1 MAEYITDK
9 QQELS
14 DALLRMIRVASRD
27 LCVIEGKITDVSE
40 GGRICD
46 VTVSDSQSSVT
57 FSNVL
62 LEILT
67 TSDASF
73 TLIPNLNSDCL
84 LCFRDGNQD
93 RPQIIKCQSVA
104 KIIANPTELFQF
116 NEGNNGGM
124 VLVSP
129 LADDLNKIKADM
141 NKLKAIFKAWVPVP
155 NDGGQALKAASAPW
169 FGNDIPPTDPAD
181 LENPNVTQ

>member
-1 MAEYITDK
+1 MDYVTDK

-27 LCVIEGKITDVSE
+27 LCVIEGKITGVSE
-40 GGRICD
+40 DNRTCD
-46 VTVSDSQSSVT
+46 ISVGDSNSSVP

-84 LCFRDGNQD
+84 VCFRDGNQD

-104 KIIANPTELFQF
+104 KIVANPTDLFQF
-116 NEGNNGGM
+116 NTGENGGL
-124 VLVSP
+124 VLVNP
-129 LADDLNKIKADM
+129 LADVLNKIISDINTIKG
-141 NKLKAIFKAWVPVP
+141 IFEAWIPVP
-155 NDGGQALKAASAPW
+155 NDGGQALKDSSAPW
-169 FGNDIPPTDPAD
+169 SGNDIDPIDPTD